1 MFLWEFFSGKFSS
14 ISFQFSGRKSPF
26 QLAQHPFSKDSH
38 PNTECATSFQFWMFF
53 QFHLGLLPLNLL
65 SILDPI
71 ILQRLQPKS
80 KLSLQPYCIVVWN
93 VIYLMQWRWWL
104 TMISVPWIIFTFLST
119 SFLKT
124 TLYIE
129 VRSDRSVV
137 GSGLLTRGATFI
149 ECWWRAHLFWGN
161 KRLCSKK
168 LCLKHFN
175 EYFP

>member
-1 MFLWEFFSGKFSS
+1 
-14 ISFQFSGRKSPF
+14 
-26 QLAQHPFSKDSH
+26 
-38 PNTECATSFQFWMFF
+38 MFF

-104 TMISVPWIIFTFLST
+104 IVISVPWIIFTFLST

-124 TLYIE
+124 TELYIE

-149 ECWWRAHLFWGN
+149 ECWWHAHRFWGN
-161 KRLCSKK
+161 KRPCSKK
-168 LCLKHFN
+168 LHLKHFN
-175 EYFP
+175 EYLTARKVDFIFHVRCLLTRGCTFIEYWGHASRFWGGNDQL